1 MMLTTCYRYPKWT
14 GHCVVGCFDRT

>member
-1 MMLTTCYRYPKWT
+1 MMLTSCYRCPKWT